1 MGCESDDSEAQK
13 SGEHESHKDCEVI
26 GGKEAAVAHQR
37 LATQTVN
44 ALRLL
49 RIHGE

>member
-26 GGKEAAVAHQR
+26 GGKEAAVAHQEAGNTNGKCA
-37 LATQTVN
+37 ATVKN
-44 ALRLL
+44 SR
-49 RIHGE
+49 